1 LLLPTPIGM
10 DTDVVTQVEKV
21 LELANLNVEFLS
33 IAKLK
38 ALKQCLS
45 NGIEFVDKKLMQ
57 NASGHCMHADRGDSN
72 IDIVHGISQ
81 RSPHFKNM
89 DPEKTV
95 DRNIAN
101 LWDSMLEDF
110 LFDKNKAV
118 WRVGLPPSQ
127 SMISP
132 GIRMSGCR
140 LQLIVTPT
148 YGIYL
153 NSQDGRLCK
162 GKWNIRVYSSS
173 GLKMASVKFQ
183 ETTFKDKVGK
193 DNFIRR
199 PLHALIVCSLKK
211 FIALEKS
218 RDSWMAERK
227 LDEIRSQ
234 SYLELVSPEEYNLF
248 PCPKV
253 DSQES
258 EEEAS
263 NDVRTSLK
271 PNHNVSPS
279 QDIEDLGSWEDTP
292 FQSPK
297 GEVDLFAKSILR
309 KITMSEGKINT
320 KPSSPLLLKSGNG
333 KDFISSKRRKYTI
346 GENVLTKIERG
357 DYAGMWINAIIFD
370 WSEEHNA
377 WDVGILEHERIGY
390 PSKVHVKDG
399 LILKTIQSIDNTSE
413 GRGSIQN
420 GGRWSERPLPHNRE
434 SESIYNTLP
443 MMEESDDDEDNSFRP
458 SSEMGDKFDQ
468 IVSLNDSKKLFL
480 FDLQSTGSGA
490 IQIDGKLARKRKNI
504 LEEIVESERVYTKG
518 LIKLHEEFYTPIFD
532 KYLIPTSF
540 EEGMVKNS
548 KEIMELHSKKFLPA
562 LEICLKKGAGI
573 PSIFSEFVEQFE
585 IYLSYVSDYDHVMN
599 LVESMRDSREKF
611 RNFLWER
618 EKSQDS
624 FYSYLILP
632 VQRVP
637 RYRLLLESLLKATPS
652 DSPEHNDVSSALES
666 IKKLCQQIN
675 EHKREIERMT
685 RLGQIQS
692 QISGLPESL
701 HSRSSARKREYLDD
715 CLFKEVQKG
724 LNFRSKYRRLYL
736 FSDVLIITNRDRFY
750 KAYHPLQSIRVTQT
764 SDKKFSLQ
772 FRTRDAE
779 KPDIKTFLRNDNRG
793 LLSAFV
799 KQLEQ
804 MKRQHVISFIPSD
817 DSESD
822 IDEQNLRAR
831 E

>member
-1 LLLPTPIGM
+1 M

-33 IAKLK
+33 IAKLR
-38 ALKQCLS
+38 ALKQCLW

-57 NASGHCMHADRGDSN
+57 NAGSHSFQSNRGPDTN
-72 IDIVHGISQ
+72 FEIVQGISL
-81 RSPHFKNM
+81 RSPHFKDM
-89 DPEKTV
+89 DSEKTV

-118 WRVGLPPSQ
+118 WRVELPPSQ
-127 SMISP
+127 SLISP
-132 GIRMSGCR
+132 GIWMSGCR

-148 YGIYL
+148 YGIYI

-173 GLKMASVKFQ
+173 GSKMASVKFQ

-193 DNFIRR
+193 DYFIRR

-211 FIALEKS
+211 FTALEKP

-248 PCPKV
+248 PCPEV

-258 EEEAS
+258 EVEAS

-271 PNHNVSPS
+271 PNHNVRPS
-279 QDIEDLGSWEDTP
+279 QDIEDFGNYESTP
-292 FQSPK
+292 FESPK
-297 GEVDLFAKSILR
+297 GEADSFAKTILR
-309 KITMSEGKINT
+309 KITMSEPKT
-320 KPSSPLLLKSGNG
+320 SRKPSSPLLLKLGNDQ
-333 KDFISSKRRKYTI
+333 DFMSSKRRKYSI

-399 LILKTIQSIDNTSE
+399 LILKTIQSIDNNLQ
-413 GRGSIQN
+413 GRASIQN
-420 GGRWSERPLPHNRE
+420 GGRSSERPLSHNRE
-434 SESIYNTLP
+434 SGSIYNTLP
-443 MMEESDDDEDNSFRP
+443 LMEESDDEEDNTFRP

-468 IVSLNDSKKLFL
+468 IISLTESKKLFL
-480 FDLQSTGSGA
+480 FDVQSSDSGA
-490 IQIDGKLARKRKNI
+490 IKIHEKLARKRKNI
-504 LEEIVESERVYTKG
+504 LEEIVESERVYTDG

-532 KYLIPTSF
+532 KYLVPTTF

-548 KEIMELHSKKFLPA
+548 RKIMELHSKMFLPA
-562 LEICLKKGAGI
+562 LEECLKKGSGI
-573 PSIFSEFVEQFE
+573 PSTFIEFVEQFK
-585 IYLSYVSDYDHVMN
+585 IYRSYVSEYDSVMN
-599 LVESMRDSREKF
+599 LVESMRNSREKF
-611 RNFLWER
+611 RNFLYER

-637 RYRLLLESLLKATPS
+637 RYRLLLESLLKASPTG
-652 DSPEHNDVSSALES
+652 SPERTDVSSALEA

-675 EHKREIERMT
+675 EHKREIERIT

-701 HSRSSARKREYLDD
+701 WSKSDRKREYLDD

-724 LNFRSKYRRLYL
+724 LTFRSKYRRLYL
-736 FSDVLIITNRDRFY
+736 FSDVLIITNRYRFY

-772 FRTRDAE
+772 FRTRDAA
-779 KPDIKTFLRNDNRG
+779 KPEIKTFLRNDNRG

-804 MKRQHVISFIPSD
+804 MKRQHVISCIPSD
-817 DSESD
+817 DSDSE